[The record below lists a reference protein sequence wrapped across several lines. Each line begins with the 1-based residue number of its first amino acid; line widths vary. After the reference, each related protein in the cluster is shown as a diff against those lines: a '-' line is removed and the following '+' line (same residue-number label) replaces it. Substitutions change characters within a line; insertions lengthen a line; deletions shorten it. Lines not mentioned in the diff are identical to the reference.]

1 MTNVTFRFGISKLQ
15 YGVYAFLLCIFYK
28 SAGIYDDR
36 ISRYLWCVNSA
47 AKTILQEQSLQ
58 CLAINEIF

>member
-1 MTNVTFRFGISKLQ
+1 MTDATFRFGISKLQ
-15 YGVYAFLLCIFYK
+15 DGVYTFLFCIFYE

-36 ISRYLWCVNSA
+36 ISRYLWCVNST

-58 CLAINEIF
+58 CLAINEIL